1 MVQIKSLSPG
11 SGGILCRSYRASEC
25 FTDLNPGTDALGYI
39 LSPLTGLTKGRGESF
54 ILRRILTIARL
65 SFGILC
71 LLVSS
76 LAVLPA
82 PTTKLWMLAIGV
94 TEWGHIL
101 ALIALVPLLPGW
113 RGSRMGRIGAAAG
126 IAAALL
132 ALSPILRAIP
142 IANRLPSQLR
152 DAFGEA
158 SVRAGNDSPLSARKL
173 IFGASSLAVDQKTL
187 VYVVRDKESL
197 TLDLFQGAKGQTPT
211 PCVIVIH
218 GGSWQNGDSTQLLSL
233 NGYLAAHGYTVAALN
248 YRLGREHQF
257 PAALDDVRA
266 AIYYLKENA
275 EELGLDARNF
285 VLLGRSAGGQLALL
299 AAYTA
304 HDPSI
309 RGVVSLYGPADL
321 VYAYEH
327 PANPL
332 VFDSRGVLEAY
343 LGGSPDQVKSQYD
356 AASPINF
363 VGEDTPPTLLIHG
376 GRDELVSPAQSERL
390 AGALKRAGRPSLLLI
405 LPWAT
410 HGCDYNFSGPCGQI
424 STFAVERFLKAV
436 MSDE

>member
-1 MVQIKSLSPG
+1 
-11 SGGILCRSYRASEC
+11 
-25 FTDLNPGTDALGYI
+25 
-39 LSPLTGLTKGRGESF
+39 
-54 ILRRILTIARL
+54 
-65 SFGILC
+65 
-71 LLVSS
+71 
-76 LAVLPA
+76 
-82 PTTKLWMLAIGV
+82 MLAIGV

-101 ALIALVPLLPGW
+101 ALVALVPLLPGW
-113 RGSRMGRIGAAAG
+113 RTSKMGRVGAAAG

-132 ALSPILRAIP
+132 AFSPILRALP
-142 IANRLPSQLR
+142 VAQRLPSQLR

-158 SVRAGNDSPLSARKL
+158 SFKAENDSPLSARKL
-173 IFGASSLAVDQKTL
+173 IFGSASPAVDKKTI

-197 TLDLFQGAKGQTPT
+197 TLDLFQGSKEKSPI
-211 PCVIVIH
+211 PCVVVIH
-218 GGSWQNGDSTQLLSL
+218 GGSWQNGDSTQLSAL
-233 NGYLAAHGYTVAALN
+233 NGYLAAHGYAVAALN

-275 EELGLDARNF
+275 EELGLDAGRF

-321 VYAYEH
+321 VYSYEH
-327 PANPL
+327 PASPL
-332 VFDSRGVLEAY
+332 VIDSRGVLEAY
-343 LGGSPDQVKSQYD
+343 LGGSPNQVGSQYN

-363 VGEDTPPTLLIHG
+363 VGEETPPTLLIHG
-376 GRDELVSPAQSERL
+376 GRDELVSHAQSERL
-390 AGALKRAGRPSLLLI
+390 AGALERAGRRSLLLT

-410 HGCDYNFSGPCGQI
+410 HGCDYNFNGPCGQL
-424 STFAVERFLKAV
+424 STYAIERFVKTV
-436 MSDE
+436 TNKSSDE